1 MTVNVLGT
9 KYSIHYKSPSEDK
22 FLRECDGYCD
32 KSSKRIVVT
41 TKNIDLDN
49 FAEYQKKC
57 LRHELVHAFMY
68 ESGLAENWEHK
79 NFGQE
84 ETVVDWVA
92 IQFPKLLEIFKKAV
106 EWSLEK
112 MFFKSSLSGAV
123 VFIMDDNR

>member
-1 MTVNVLGT
+1 MTVNILGT
-9 KYSIHYKSPSEDK
+9 KCSIYYKSPSEDK

-32 KSSKRIVVT
+32 KSSKKIVVT
-41 TKNIDLDN
+41 TENLELEN

-57 LRHELVHAFMY
+57 LRHEIVHAFMF

-92 IQFPKLLEIFKKAV
+92 IQFQKLLEIFKKV
-106 EWSLEK
+106 
-112 MFFKSSLSGAV
+112 GAL
-123 VFIMDDNR
+123 

>member
-22 FLRECDGYCD
+22 FLQECDGYCD
-32 KSSKRIVVT
+32 KSSKKIVVT
-41 TKNIDLDN
+41 TENLELEN
-49 FAEYQKKC
+49 FVEYQKKC
-57 LRHELVHAFMY
+57 LRHEIVHAFMY

-92 IQFPKLLEIFKKAV
+92 IQFPKLLEIFKKV
-106 EWSLEK
+106 
-112 MFFKSSLSGAV
+112 GAL
-123 VFIMDDNR
+123 

>member
-22 FLRECDGYCD
+22 LLRECDGYCD
-32 KSSKRIVVT
+32 KSSKKIVVT
-41 TKNIDLDN
+41 TENLELEN

-57 LRHELVHAFMY
+57 LRHEIVHEFMY

-92 IQFPKLLEIFKKAV
+92 IQFPKLLEIFKKV
-106 EWSLEK
+106 
-112 MFFKSSLSGAV
+112 GAL
-123 VFIMDDNR
+123 